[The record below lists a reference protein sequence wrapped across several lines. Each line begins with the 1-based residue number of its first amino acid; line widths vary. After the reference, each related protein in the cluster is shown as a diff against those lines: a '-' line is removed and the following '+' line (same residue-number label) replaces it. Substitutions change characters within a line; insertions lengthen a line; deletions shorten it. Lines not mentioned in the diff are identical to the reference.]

1 MPANMS
7 FSTEETGMARPRDRS
22 SFITILRLLAKIL
35 PGDYLKTAFYLNVIA
50 KPRKAV
56 RLMLSTFYRMDHI
69 YEVLK
74 EFKNTYNG
82 NFSILEF
89 GTAQG
94 YSFTKML
101 YATKYLQMDH
111 RVVVHAF
118 DSFEGLA
125 ASDDPAEQRR
135 WSEGA
140 FKGDYEVLEAY
151 CQERYRNYKIHK
163 GYFEDTL
170 TESVLEE
177 LATQPPI
184 LIWIDCDYYEPA
196 RMVLE
201 RLVPYLPNGCVFY
214 FDDVDVEFGSRFSG
228 EAKLIY
234 EINQGLLSD
243 DIELVLDKKLSLD
256 SRRIYRFVNGKNG
269 RQYERLPDS
278 HWAAGIPR
286 PLGNN
291 SPLP

>member
-1 MPANMS
+1 
-7 FSTEETGMARPRDRS
+7 MARPRDRS

-151 CQERYRNYKIHK
+151 CRSVIVITRSTK
-163 GYFEDTL
+163 DTL
-170 TESVLEE
+170 RGHADRKRTGRTRNSTAYPDL
-177 LATQPPI
+177 
-184 LIWIDCDYYEPA
+184 D
-196 RMVLE
+196 
-201 RLVPYLPNGCVFY
+201 RL
-214 FDDVDVEFGSRFSG
+214 
-228 EAKLIY
+228 
-234 EINQGLLSD
+234 
-243 DIELVLDKKLSLD
+243 
-256 SRRIYRFVNGKNG
+256 
-269 RQYERLPDS
+269 
-278 HWAAGIPR
+278 
-286 PLGNN
+286 
-291 SPLP
+291 